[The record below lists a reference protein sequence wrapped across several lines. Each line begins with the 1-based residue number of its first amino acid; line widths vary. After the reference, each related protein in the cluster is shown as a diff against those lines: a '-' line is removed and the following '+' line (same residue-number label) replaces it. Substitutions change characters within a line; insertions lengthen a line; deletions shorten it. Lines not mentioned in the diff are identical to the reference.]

1 MMASGSTID
10 GDSDGE
16 PAGEASEPFTLTRA
30 ALPPIPIVI
39 AAPHGGRNYPD
50 YVLENMREPTFSRL
64 RLEDRLIDTVASEVA
79 RLTGASLLIANTP
92 RAILDLNRSKDDVDW
107 GMVEGAKPTDNR
119 VSQKNRRARSG
130 LGLVPRRLPNFGE
143 IWRHKLA
150 AHELDE
156 RIEQIHR
163 PYHSALGKEMERLR
177 DHWGAALLVDLHSMP
192 PLKKLYG
199 MPNIARF
206 VVGDRFGASCD
217 PGLTGCVLR
226 FLDRQLFP
234 NNHNRPY
241 AGGYILEQHAAP
253 RRGLHALQ
261 LEVCRTLYLDP
272 AMAELSEG
280 AKPLAEM
287 LAAMVR
293 ELGAL
298 TARLGDR
305 GIMSQAA
312 E

>member
-1 MMASGSTID
+1 MAARSNISA
-10 GDSDGE
+10 DSDGK
-16 PAGEASEPFTLTRA
+16 GQGTSSTPFTLTA
-30 ALPPIPIVI
+30 TKVPPIPIVI

-50 YVLENMREPTFSRL
+50 HILENMREPTFSRL
-64 RLEDRLIDTVASEVA
+64 RLEDRLIDTVASAVA
-79 RLTGASLLIANTP
+79 RQTGASLLVASAP
-92 RAILDLNRSKDDVDW
+92 RAMLDLNRSKDDVDW
-107 GMVEGAKPTDNR
+107 EMIEGAKPANGR
-119 VSQKNRRARSG
+119 VSHKNRRARSG

-150 AHELDE
+150 PHELDE
-156 RIEQIHR
+156 RIERIHR

-192 PLKKLYG
+192 PLKKRYG

-206 VVGDRFGASCD
+206 VLGDRFGASCD
-217 PGLTGCVLR
+217 PGLSQCVLR
-226 FLDRQLFP
+226 FLDRQRSP
-234 NNHNRPY
+234 NSHNRPY
-241 AGGYILEQHAAP
+241 AGGYILEHHAAP
-253 RRGLHALQ
+253 TRGLHALQ

-287 LAAMVR
+287 LSVMVR

-305 GIMSQAA
+305 GIMPQAA